1 MSQRIHLYLS
11 LALGLLLMLSAASGL
26 VLSASVLSGHL
37 QAPASD
43 TQSVGQVAERLVQQL
58 PNIERLERAPDGRTA
73 GHLATAEGSDQ
84 VRIDPLT
91 AAVIGSYQPARQS

>member
-11 LALGLLLMLSAASGL
+11 LALGLLLTLSAASGL

-43 TQSVGQVAERLVQQL
+43 TQSVGQVAERLARSEAL
-58 PNIERLERAPDGRTA
+58 ETGSRLRLDLHEMWDF
-73 GHLATAEGSDQ
+73 D
-84 VRIDPLT
+84 D
-91 AAVIGSYQPARQS
+91 

>member
-26 VLSASVLSGHL
+26 VLSASVLNGHL

-43 TQSVGQVAERLVQQL
+43 TQSVGQVAV
-58 PNIERLERAPDGRTA
+58 RT
-73 GHLATAEGSDQ
+73 
-84 VRIDPLT
+84 VK
-91 AAVIGSYQPARQS
+91 